1 MKRALGVFKSSKNI
15 TAISVAV
22 FIVTVLLLASSTYYI
37 NVCIGNEEQAN
48 ADYSVCKQMG
58 TDLADA
64 SDYHTTEVRLFAV
77 THSIEH
83 FYNYWKEINDTKTRD
98 NVITQFEERD
108 APDNETAYLK
118 EAKYYSDELV
128 KIETYSMKMVLMSEH
143 KDASSFPDDVKLQG
157 YVRNVLNCELPDKY
171 KALNDEEMAAKAIDI
186 LFNHTY
192 DNYKDSIMNPIDTF
206 QTLINTRLEQEVK
219 SAKKGTAF
227 ATVLLAAATVITLIA
242 TGGLLILLN
251 KMYVIPIRKYT
262 DCIHSADVS
271 PERKKGTYSSIHN
284 LAVKVVP
291 QGSLKANKVDVVFTD
306 IRMPEMDGIALLKE
320 IRRQKIDVF
329 VVLVSLY
336 KEFEYAREGLKYGAV
351 DYIMKPIEEKAL
363 DETLSG
369 VRSCLDEFNMN
380 AEYKRI
386 IDEKFNELGPEGN
399 DAFIINLKNILAQN
413 PESNLSMDEFAKY
426 LGFSKDYF
434 GKMVKQKTG
443 VSFNKL
449 LTSIK
454 MQYSKTYRS

>member
-1 MKRALGVFKSSKNI
+1 MYKVLFVDDDNI
-15 TAISVAV
+15 TRC
-22 FIVTVLLLASSTYYI
+22 
-37 NVCIGNEEQAN
+37 VCSNMKSWEKFGFMVE
-48 ADYSVCKQMG
+48 Y
-58 TDLADA
+58 
-64 SDYHTTEVRLFAV
+64 
-77 THSIEH
+77 
-83 FYNYWKEINDTKTRD
+83 
-98 NVITQFEERD
+98 
-108 APDNETAYLK
+108 
-118 EAKYYSDELV
+118 EAENG
-128 KIETYSMKMVLMSEH
+128 I
-143 KDASSFPDDVKLQG
+143 
-157 YVRNVLNCELPDKY
+157 
-171 KALNDEEMAAKAIDI
+171 KALEI
-186 LFNHTY
+186 
-192 DNYKDSIMNPIDTF
+192 
-206 QTLINTRLEQEVK
+206 
-219 SAKKGTAF
+219 
-227 ATVLLAAATVITLIA
+227 
-242 TGGLLILLN
+242 
-251 KMYVIPIRKYT
+251 
-262 DCIHSADVS
+262 
-271 PERKKGTYSSIHN
+271 
-284 LAVKVVP
+284 
-291 QGSLKANKVDVVFTD
+291 LKANKVDVVFTD

-454 MQYSKTYRS
+454 MQYSKTLLASGKYKVYEVSDMLGYSEPDYFTRIFKAEFGVSPNEFRKALIFNVK